1 MQRLDPPLIYPEA
14 RFFLDFVRHRRLA
27 GDFFQ
32 HTLDSL
38 PHLVNERRSYPDAA
52 TRVAVSDALWDY
64 NRRLGASDETLKS
77 IEAVRDPAS
86 LCVVG
91 GQQAGFLGGPLF
103 VVFKIAS
110 ILCIA
115 DDLRERLAVPVL
127 PLFWLAT
134 EDHDFDEINRIH
146 WVDPSGRLE
155 TVAFEWTERGQPIEH
170 LPITP
175 DVRRAYDAV
184 MHQIPF
190 VDPTHA
196 AMFAP
201 ESHDTYGSW
210 HARIWC
216 RLFADRGL
224 ALVEPYVLR
233 PLAGS
238 MFTRART
245 DRASVHAALAGGA
258 ARLRKAGYPVPL
270 DVGQAGTLFTTAPSG
285 MRRRLD
291 TAKADDGVGVETLS
305 PDAALR
311 PLFADALL
319 PTVAQ
324 VLGPSELAYHA
335 MLRPLYERW
344 SVPQPVALA
353 RHGGTLL
360 SRGDAALLADLG
372 VRIED
377 LLSPDFASRDAL
389 SRNESSHLRT
399 AFEAAG
405 RGIENA
411 LTPLREEVAALD
423 PGLDARWRQTLD
435 QCRHQLSRFEDRAVR
450 ADLARRG
457 ISAKRF
463 AALRSRLFP
472 TDKPQERIL
481 SAVSVIAAHGVEW
494 IRSLIACGE
503 PDGFIH
509 QVIVLED
516 SDDPSR
522 HHRIRDAS

>member
-1 MQRLDPPLIYPEA
+1 MQRLDPHLIYPAA
-14 RFFLDFVRHRRLA
+14 RFFLDFVRDRHVA

-32 HTLDSL
+32 HTLASL
-38 PHLVNERRSYPDAA
+38 PRLANERRSCPDAT
-52 TRVAVSDALWDY
+52 TRAAVSDALLDY
-64 NRRLGASDETLKS
+64 NRRLGASDKTLKN
-77 IEAVRDPAS
+77 IEAMRDPES
-86 LCVVG
+86 LCVIG

-103 VVFKIAS
+103 VVFKIAT

-127 PLFWLAT
+127 PVFWLAT
-134 EDHDFDEINRIH
+134 EDHDFDEINRVH
-146 WVDPSGRLE
+146 WVDPSGRLK
-155 TVAFEWTERGQPIEH
+155 TVAFEWSERGRPIEH

-184 MHQIPF
+184 MQQIPS

-210 HARIWC
+210 HGRIWS
-216 RLFADRGL
+216 RLFAGRGL

-233 PLAGS
+233 PLAGA
-238 MFTRART
+238 MFARART
-245 DRASVHAALAGGA
+245 DRSSVHAALADGA
-258 ARLRKAGYPVPL
+258 AQLRHAGYPAPL
-270 DVGQAGTLFTTAPSG
+270 DVERAGTLFTTAPSG
-285 MRRRLD
+285 VRHRLD
-291 TAKADDGVGVETLS
+291 EADSGKVRGETLS

-319 PTVAQ
+319 PTAAQ

-353 RHGGTLL
+353 RHGGTVL
-360 SRGDAALLADLG
+360 SRSDAALLADLG
-372 VRIED
+372 VRAED
-377 LLSPDFASRDAL
+377 LFDPDFASRDAL

-399 AFEAAG
+399 AFEDAG

-411 LTPLREEVAALD
+411 LAPLRDEVTVLD

-435 QCRHQLSRFEDRAVR
+435 QCRHHLSRFEDRAVR

-463 AALRSRLFP
+463 AALRARLLP
-472 TDKPQERIL
+472 ANKPQERVL

-494 IRSLIACGE
+494 IRSLIICGE

-509 QVIVLED
+509 HLIVLKD
-516 SDDPSR
+516 LDDPSR